1 MSKKNIYI
9 VACLIIVIT
18 VFSSYG
24 LFNSD
29 RDQEMTKSESDTEQ
43 NQENNENKGN
53 ENEEELIFGSMQD
66 VLVYNKPLKCSYI
79 DISDEGA
86 ETIGTIYV
94 ADNKRRT
101 EFEIINKE
109 TNEKIKMN
117 SIHIGEWMYSWNNSS
132 TEGMKM
138 NLKEMYGDEQFEKY
152 SQEGTASMK
161 KKIDFK
167 CRIWIFDNSKFSFP
181 SDIEFKDIKI

>member
-9 VACLIIVIT
+9 VICLMIVVIA
-18 VFSSYG
+18 FGSCILLRG
-24 LFNSD
+24 DKD
-29 RDQEMTKSESDTEQ
+29 REMTKSEPDAEQ
-43 NQENNENKGN
+43 NQENNENNGN

-66 VLVYNKPLKCSYI
+66 VLVHNKPLKCSYV
-79 DISDEGA
+79 DISDEGV

-117 SIHIGEWMYSWNNSS
+117 SINIGEWMYSWNNSLK
-132 TEGMKM
+132 EGIKM

-152 SQEGTASMK
+152 SQEGTVSMK

-167 CRIWIFDNSKFSFP
+167 CRIWILDNSKFSFP